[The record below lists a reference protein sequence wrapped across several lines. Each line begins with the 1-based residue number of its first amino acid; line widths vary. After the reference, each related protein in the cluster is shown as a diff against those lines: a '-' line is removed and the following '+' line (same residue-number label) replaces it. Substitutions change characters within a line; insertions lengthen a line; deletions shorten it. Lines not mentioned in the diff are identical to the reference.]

1 MIKGLLIALAA
12 SFIGSLGFA
21 VLLQAPKKSLVAGA
35 AIGAVSYAL
44 YWLLLYFGVSELLA
58 MFAGAAVGSLLEK
71 YAARRM
77 RMIATVFITIAI
89 IPLVPGLPLCRCM
102 TYIGQG
108 ESALGAQVGLDAMKD
123 VLMIALG
130 IGVGGALK
138 FRRKKAKEKTL

>member
-12 SFIGSLGFA
+12 IFIGSLGFA

-58 MFAGAAVGSLLEK
+58 MFAGAAVGSLLAQ

-77 RMIATVFITIAI
+77 RMIATIFITIAI
-89 IPLVPGLPLCRCM
+89 IPLVPGLALCRCM
-102 TYIGQG
+102 TYIAQG
-108 ESALGAQVGLDAMKD
+108 ESALGAQVGLNAMQD
-123 VLMIALG
+123 ILMIALG
-130 IGVGGALK
+130 ISVGSLGLH
-138 FRRKKAKEKTL
+138 RKKKTG

>member
-1 MIKGLLIALAA
+1 MIQGLIIALVG
-12 SFIGSLGFA
+12 SFFGSLGFGI
-21 VLLQAPKKSLVAGA
+21 LLQAPRRSLLVASLIGSVCYGLYWMLVQLGA
-35 AIGAVSYAL
+35 A
-44 YWLLLYFGVSELLA
+44 ELLA
-58 MFAGAAVGSLLEK
+58 MFVGAALGALLAQ

-89 IPLVPGLPLCRCM
+89 IPLGPGLPLCRCM

>member
-58 MFAGAAVGSLLEK
+58 MFAGAAVGSDCILEV
-71 YAARRM
+71 AAPKNNGV
-77 RMIATVFITIAI
+77 TV
-89 IPLVPGLPLCRCM
+89 L
-102 TYIGQG
+102 
-108 ESALGAQVGLDAMKD
+108 
-123 VLMIALG
+123 
-130 IGVGGALK
+130 
-138 FRRKKAKEKTL
+138 

>member
-1 MIKGLLIALAA
+1 MIQGLIIALVG
-12 SFIGSLGFA
+12 SFFGSLGFGI
-21 VLLQAPKKSLVAGA
+21 LLQAPRRSLFVASLIGSVQLGA
-35 AIGAVSYAL
+35 A
-44 YWLLLYFGVSELLA
+44 ELLA
-58 MFAGAAVGSLLEK
+58 MFVGAALGALLAQ

-89 IPLVPGLPLCRCM
+89 IPLVPGRPLCRCM

>member
-1 MIKGLLIALAA
+1 MIKGLLIARVA

-58 MFAGAAVGSLLEK
+58 MFAGAAVGSLLAQ

-77 RMIATVFITIAI
+77 RMIATIFITIAI
-89 IPLVPGLPLCRCM
+89 IPLVPGLALCRCM
-102 TYIGQG
+102 TYIAQG
-108 ESALGAQVGLDAMKD
+108 ESALGAQVGLNAMQD
-123 VLMIALG
+123 ILMIALG
-130 IGVGGALK
+130 ISVGGLGLH
-138 FRRKKAKEKTL
+138 RKKKTG

>member
-1 MIKGLLIALAA
+1 MIKGLLIALVA

-58 MFAGAAVGSLLEK
+58 MFAGAAVGSLLAQ

-77 RMIATVFITIAI
+77 RMIATIFITIAI
-89 IPLVPGLPLCRCM
+89 IPLVPGLALCRCM
-102 TYIGQG
+102 TYIAQG
-108 ESALGAQVGLDAMKD
+108 ESALGAQVGLNAMQD
-123 VLMIALG
+123 ILMIALG
-130 IGVGGALK
+130 ISVGGLGLH
-138 FRRKKAKEKTL
+138 RKKKTG